1 MGVTVTKFGGSSLA
15 DAGQMSKVYDIIQS
29 DPDRRYVVP
38 SAPGKR
44 FDGDTKVTDLLYR
57 LYDYIAQGRDHEGIL
72 SELMNRF
79 LNIRDT
85 LEIPTDLET
94 EFEHIVRNL
103 KAGATADYAAS
114 RGEYLNGMLLAD
126 LLGWPFIDA
135 AGAIFFDRNGHYDG
149 ERTQLILPR
158 ILEECEHAV
167 IPGFYGSMPNGEI
180 KTFSRGGSDI
190 TGSIVARASGA
201 GLYENWTDVSGF
213 MMADPRI
220 VTGPRKIDYI
230 TYRELRELSYMGAS
244 VLHEDSIFPVL
255 EAAIPINVRNT
266 NEPENPGTMIVPVL
280 EEIPFSGTT
289 ITGIAGKKN
298 FTVITI
304 EKDGMNS
311 EVGFVGKVLACLAKY
326 NLSFEHM
333 PSTIDTISIV
343 ISDRAIRGCADQLI
357 DELHKSCHPD
367 TIEVSS
373 NMALIATVGRGMIRR
388 VGLSAALFSALADAR
403 INVRMIDQGSSEM
416 NLIVGVENDDFEN
429 AVRAIYG
436 AFVEPPAAPVLD

>member
-1 MGVTVTKFGGSSLA
+1 MGLIVTKFGGSSLA
-15 DAGQMSKVYDIIQS
+15 DAGQVAKVRDIIES

-44 FDGDTKVTDLLYR
+44 FAEDTKVTDLLYR
-57 LYDYIAQGRDHEGIL
+57 LYDRIAQGKEPGAVFDEL
-72 SELMNRF
+72 SNRF
-79 LNIRDT
+79 ISIRDE
-85 LEIPTDLET
+85 LEIPTDIET
-94 EFEHIVRNL
+94 ELEHIVRNL
-103 KAGATADYAAS
+103 RAGATVDYAAS

-126 LLGWPFIDA
+126 LLDYPFIDA
-135 AGAIFFDRNGHYDG
+135 AGAIFFDRNGHYDPD
-149 ERTQLILPR
+149 RTQMILTR
-158 ILEECEHAV
+158 ILNECETAV

-190 TGSIVARASGA
+190 TGSIVARAAGA
-201 GLYENWTDVSGF
+201 NMYENWTDVSGF

-220 VTGPRKIDYI
+220 VENPKKIDYI

-255 EAAIPINVRNT
+255 EAAVPINVRNT
-266 NEPENPGTMIVPVL
+266 NQPENPGTMIVPAI
-280 EEIPFSGTT
+280 EEIPWSGTT

-311 EVGFVGKVLACLAKY
+311 EVGFVGRVLGCLAKHD
-326 NLSFEHM
+326 LSFEHM
-333 PSTIDTISIV
+333 PSTIDTISLV

-357 DELHKSCHPD
+357 DDLHKTCKPD
-367 TIEVSS
+367 SIEVSS
-373 NMALIATVGRGMIRR
+373 NMALIATVGQGMIRR
-388 VGLSAALFSALADAR
+388 VGLSATLFRALADAR

-429 AVRAIYG
+429 AVRAIYN
-436 AFVEPPAAPVLD
+436 AFVEPPAVPAVD